1 MKLYGQLGYGG
12 WMTLSPPHPLKLGH
26 LYASHILC
34 WNLFSWDNLGIKDI
48 SSPLASALSTALCGV
63 GLFVRQSSQA
73 ECHAGEEAVFAWAL
87 C

>member
-1 MKLYGQLGYGG
+1 LKSSHLHAYGVPC
-12 WMTLSPPHPLKLGH
+12 LS
-26 LYASHILC
+26 
-34 WNLFSWDNLGIKDI
+34 LFLWDNPGIKDI